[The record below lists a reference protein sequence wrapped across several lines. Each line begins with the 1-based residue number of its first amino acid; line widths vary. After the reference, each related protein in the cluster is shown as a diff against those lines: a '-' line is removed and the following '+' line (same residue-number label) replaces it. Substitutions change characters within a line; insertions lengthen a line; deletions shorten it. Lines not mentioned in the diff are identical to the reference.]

1 LKHITKISVYWEDT
15 DAGGIVYYANYLK
28 FAERARTEMLKSKGF
43 GQRALTEQYGISFVV
58 RRVEVDFLSPARL
71 DDVLNIET
79 VLQECT
85 RTTMSLRQNILKY
98 AEDEQGK
105 LLVSLIVKL
114 VCVDSSMKPTRISD
128 DVIEAL

>member
-1 LKHITKISVYWEDT
+1 MKHITKISVYWEDT